1 MNRKILFSICLIL
14 VAIMGFGSVSAADAH
29 NSTLSD
35 KQTNGI
41 EQQNIDEIQNQNEI
55 IHTEK
60 IVQEEVK
67 TENNKNK
74 KILTTLVK

>member
-35 KQTNGI
+35 KQTSGI

-74 KILTTLVK
+74 KKY